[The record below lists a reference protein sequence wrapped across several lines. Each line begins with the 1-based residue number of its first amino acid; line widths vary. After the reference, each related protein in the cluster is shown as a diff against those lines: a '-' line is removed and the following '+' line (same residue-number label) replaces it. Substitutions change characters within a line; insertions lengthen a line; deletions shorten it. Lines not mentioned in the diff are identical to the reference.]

1 MRENKVEINK
11 VVNRWLR
18 SKARINAS
26 RLRFL
31 VDALSALSVKES
43 RIL

>member
-1 MRENKVEINK
+1 MRENRLVINR

-18 SKARINAS
+18 SKARVNAS

-31 VDALSALSVKES
+31 VDALSAPSVKES